1 MLFFAVRCRR
11 SVVKDRERHTLPI
24 ALIVRLEG
32 EIICNLPGPQKRGTG
47 GTLYMIE
54 FCPRP
59 WPPAIF
65 ALLMELTNGL

>member
-32 EIICNLPGPQKRGTG
+32 EILCIN
-47 GTLYMIE
+47 
-54 FCPRP
+54 
-59 WPPAIF
+59 
-65 ALLMELTNGL
+65 

>member
-32 EIICNLPGPQKRGTG
+32 KINCNLPGPQKRGTG
-47 GTLYMIE
+47 GTLY
-54 FCPRP
+54 
-59 WPPAIF
+59 
-65 ALLMELTNGL
+65 

>member
-32 EIICNLPGPQKRGTG
+32 EIICNLPGPQKRGCQVPG
-47 GTLYMIE
+47 HALR
-54 FCPRP
+54 FVSRHPLQF
-59 WPPAIF
+59 PA
-65 ALLMELTNGL
+65 AG